1 MLCISVAYAVLWCLS
16 VCLCVCF
23 SVMFVD
29 SVKTNKHIYNI
40 LFTVRQPSHSS
51 FFHTKRH
58 GTIPMGTLL
67 MGASNAGGVDRNGD
81 SEPESGFTTC
91 CNAAIG
97 QVLPIQQCCTT
108 VPQVVTLIAGSKWQ
122 SLLIAGDDDEMF
134 MTRSLNVMP
143 KTTERRRPCQT
154 ATCLRDCVFS
164 RDNRPNLFISSLIL
178 SRHIF
183 L

>member
-1 MLCISVAYAVLWCLS
+1 
-16 VCLCVCF
+16 
-23 SVMFVD
+23 
-29 SVKTNKHIYNI
+29 
-40 LFTVRQPSHSS
+40 
-51 FFHTKRH
+51 
-58 GTIPMGTLL
+58 MGTLL

-183 L
+183 LWHPLRLVSSASVGKILLLEMCKIFCWKYALYY